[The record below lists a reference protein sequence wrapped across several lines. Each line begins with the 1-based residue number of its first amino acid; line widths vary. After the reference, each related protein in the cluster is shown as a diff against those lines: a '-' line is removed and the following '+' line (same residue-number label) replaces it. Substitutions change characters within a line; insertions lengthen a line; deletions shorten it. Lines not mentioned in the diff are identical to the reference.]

1 MHYQALATDYDG
13 TLATDGRV
21 DEAVLAALH
30 AVRASGRRLILIS
43 GREHDDLLRVFPS
56 LHVFDRVVLENGGL
70 LIRPAD
76 GDAVPLGEPPPR
88 SFIDSL
94 RRRGVSPLST
104 GHVIVSSWEP
114 NENAVLESI
123 REMGLEYQV
132 IFNKGAV
139 MVLPPGINKASG
151 LRAALKDLQLSPH
164 NVVGIGDA
172 ENDQSF
178 LQICGC
184 SVAVANALPSIK
196 QASDMVTAGARGSG
210 VQEIASRLIENDLA
224 DAPLS
229 ASRHRV
235 VLNADSG
242 EGEVILPPRG
252 SSVLVAGSSGSG
264 KSTLIQALLE
274 KLVEHEYQ
282 YCVIDPEGDYEHLP
296 ATLVAGSREHAPD
309 VAQVVEHLEE
319 PDVNLAVNLL
329 AISLA
334 ERPAFFTELL
344 SALLRLRVRRGR
356 PHWTVV
362 DEAHHMLPADDVSSG
377 MAQPF
382 GGMIFVTV
390 HPDQLSAT
398 ALSAVDLIIAVGAA
412 ARETIEM
419 FCRQIGRPAPPLPEE
434 PLTPDEA
441 LTWSPSAAENPNRI
455 AALKPR
461 GERRRHI
468 RKYAEGQ
475 LGQDKSFYFRG
486 PDCRLNLRAQNLGL
500 FMQMADG
507 VDDATWVHHL
517 RAGDYSRW
525 LRDSIK
531 DLELA
536 AEAERAEAEPEA
548 DPSWTR
554 ERIRAAIER
563 RYTGP
568 ASSR

>member
-21 DEAVLAALH
+21 DEAVLAALR

-43 GREHDDLLRVFPS
+43 GREHDDLLRVFPC

-76 GDAVPLGEPPPR
+76 GDAVPLGEPPPP
-88 SFIDSL
+88 SFVESL

-114 NENAVLESI
+114 NEKAVLESI

-196 QASDMVTAGARGSG
+196 EASDMVTAGARASG
-210 VQEIASRLIENDLA
+210 VREIASRLIENDLA

-235 VLNADSG
+235 VLDADSE
-242 EGEVILPPRG
+242 EGEVILPARG

-296 ATLVAGSREHAPD
+296 GTLVAGSREHAPD

-362 DEAHHMLPADDVSSG
+362 DEAHHMLPADDVSTG
-377 MAQPF
+377 IAQPF

-398 ALSAVDLIIAVGAA
+398 ASSAIDLVIAVGAA

-441 LTWSPSAAENPNRI
+441 LTWSASTGGNPSRI

-475 LGQDKSFYFRG
+475 LGEDKSFYFRG
-486 PDCRLNLRAQNLGL
+486 PDDRLNLRAHNLGL

-507 VDDATWVHHL
+507 VDDATWLHHL

-536 AEAERAEAEPEA
+536 AEAERAEAQPEA
-548 DPSWTR
+548 DPSSTR

>member
-76 GDAVPLGEPPPR
+76 GDAVPLGEPPPP
-88 SFIDSL
+88 SFVESL

-114 NENAVLESI
+114 NEKAVLESI

-242 EGEVILPPRG
+242 EGEVILPARG

-296 ATLVAGSREHAPD
+296 GTLVAGSREHAPD
-309 VAQVVEHLEE
+309 VGQVVEHLEE

-329 AISLA
+329 AIPLA
-334 ERPAFFTELL
+334 ERPAFFNELL
-344 SALLRLRVRRGR
+344 SALLRLRARLGR
-356 PHWTVV
+356 PHWTIV

-377 MAQPF
+377 IAQPF

-390 HPDQLSAT
+390 HPDQLSTA
-398 ALSAVDLIIAVGAA
+398 ALSAVDLVIAVGAA

-419 FCRQIGRPAPPLPEE
+419 FCRQVGRSAPQLPEE

-441 LTWSPSAAENPNRI
+441 LAWSASAAGNPLRI
-455 AALKPR
+455 AALRPR

-468 RKYAEGQ
+468 RKYAEGR
-475 LGQDKSFYFRG
+475 LGEDKSFYFRG
-486 PDCRLNLRAQNLGL
+486 PDGRLNLRAHNLGL

-507 VDDATWVHHL
+507 VDDATWLHHL

-525 LRDSIK
+525 IRDSIK
-531 DLELA
+531 DPELA
-536 AEAERAEAEPEA
+536 AEAERAEAESQA
-548 DPSWTR
+548 DPSATR

-568 ASSR
+568 ASMR